1 MIYSCES
8 KTWKRL
14 TSAHCAK
21 QPSYRSAPRAEQTSE
36 RSADSRALLAYI
48 NIWASDEEKLHLKH
62 LQETNI
68 HEFRSYILEVVTTLQ
83 MREGTDWLAGYNCP
97 VIIRKKSRRPL
108 LCLARAVLRI
118 RTTLHPDS
126 L

>member
-68 HEFRSYILEVVTTLQ
+68 HEFRSYILEVVTMVM
-83 MREGTDWLAGYNCP
+83 MRVMTTMMRAMMTTTTTTTTTTTMMRI
-97 VIIRKKSRRPL
+97 VMIRMMMMMMMMM
-108 LCLARAVLRI
+108 VM
-118 RTTLHPDS
+118 
-126 L
+126 